1 MSSVLLSDEEKIM
14 KKYTLTNHFD
24 AYTLDMITIH
34 KKLKSKQYN
43 KETIDYIANF
53 KKEIIELCDHNISIL
68 NKLIKKNKIKDD
80 LIFQIYKKRGLDS
93 NSPEVKECNNLK
105 QLRNMLNT

>member
-1 MSSVLLSDEEKIM
+1 MEQIYRKAV
-14 KKYTLTNHFD
+14 
-24 AYTLDMITIH
+24 
-34 KKLKSKQYN
+34 Q
-43 KETIDYIANF
+43 
-53 KKEIIELCDHNISIL
+53 KEIIELCDHNISIL